1 MTEVLTRK
9 KKTRA
14 AHRSSATRLMNQ
26 LAEESASEGGATLE
40 RLLQCKLSLKEKLE
54 TLKTLDEEI
63 IALVD
68 EDALEDQIEQADV
81 FKERVQQSLFIAER
95 LITLKTDKSNP
106 RAGVTSEVTS
116 DEPPNHDI
124 TNNCPQ

>member
-1 MTEVLTRK
+1 MTEALTRK

-14 AHRSSATRLMNQ
+14 AQRSSATRLMNQ
-26 LAEESASEGGATLE
+26 LAEESAGKGRPTLE
-40 RLLQCKLSLKEKLE
+40 RLLQCKLPLKAKLE

-81 FKERVQQSLFIAER
+81 FKERVQQ
-95 LITLKTDKSNP
+95 P
-106 RAGVTSEVTS
+106 
-116 DEPPNHDI
+116 
-124 TNNCPQ
+124 